1 MGGDGRFLPGTAL
14 FEGENVFKANDHV
27 VEVLKTHGALLLEQR
42 FTHSYP
48 HCWRHKTPIIFRATP
63 QWFIGMDKHG
73 LREAALREIGQ
84 VAWMPDWGQG
94 RIEGMVQGRPDWC
107 ISRQRTW
114 GVPIALLVHK
124 VTGALHPRTP
134 ELIEEVARRI
144 ELKGIEAWFELHPS
158 GLLGETEGAEYDKIN
173 DTLDVWF
180 DSGVTHAC
188 VLEHREGLRSPAD
201 LYLEGSDQHRGWFQ
215 SSLLTSVA
223 MDDRAP
229 YRQVLTHGFTV
240 DAKGEKMSKSKGNVV
255 SPQDVMKTL
264 GADII
269 RLWVAATDYRG
280 EMSVSDEILKR
291 TADAYRRIRNTTRF
305 LLANLNGFDPAV
317 NLVAPE
323 AMMELDRWAVDR
335 ALRLQEEI
343 VEAYRSYQFHLIY
356 QKVHNFCVVDL
367 GGFYLDVIKD
377 RQYTTQEDGLP
388 RRSCQT
394 ALYHIAE
401 AMVRW
406 LAPVLSFTADEVWG
420 FIPGTRGP
428 TVFTETWYDGLFPL
442 PDDDRFDRAYWDRVL
457 AARVAV
463 GPALETA
470 RKAADRLLPG
480 RELDLYCD
488 DAKAGL
494 IGSSLDA
501 DLDIYCDDGLLK
513 TLQRLGDELRISC

>member
-1 MGGDGRFLPGTAL
+1 
-14 FEGENVFKANDHV
+14 
-27 VEVLKTHGALLLEQR
+27 
-42 FTHSYP
+42 
-48 HCWRHKTPIIFRATP
+48 
-63 QWFIGMDKHG
+63 
-73 LREAALREIGQ
+73 
-84 VAWMPDWGQG
+84 
-94 RIEGMVQGRPDWC
+94 
-107 ISRQRTW
+107 
-114 GVPIALLVHK
+114 
-124 VTGALHPRTP
+124 
-134 ELIEEVARRI
+134 VARRI

-158 GLLGETEGAEYDKIN
+158 GLLGETEGAEYEKVQ

-215 SSLLTSVA
+215 SSLMTSVA
-223 MDDRAP
+223 MYDRAP

-255 SPQDVMKTL
+255 SPQDVMRTL

-291 TADAYRRIRNTTRF
+291 TADAYRRIRNTARF
-305 LLANLNGFDPAV
+305 LLANLDGFDPAV
-317 NLVAPE
+317 NLVAPQDMI
-323 AMMELDRWAVDR
+323 ALDRWAVDR

-377 RQYTTQEDGLP
+377 RQYTTQSDGLP

-401 AMVRW
+401 AMARW
-406 LAPVLSFTADEVWG
+406 LAPVLSFTADEIWG

-470 RKAADRLLPG
+470 RKAGLIGSALDA
-480 RELDLYCD
+480 ELDLYGD
-488 DAKAGL
+488 NGLLQTLEALGEELRFALIVSEVRLHPLAERPAEAADTELAGL
-494 IGSSLDA
+494 AVQVSASPNPKCARCWHHRA
-501 DLDIYCDDGLLK
+501 DVGINAEHPELCGRCVENVAG
-513 TLQRLGDELRISC
+513 TGELRRFA